1 MSGLYKVCMACKNS
15 DSISKNGTCV
25 FPSCGGG
32 NCFKYFTPRENPAEK
47 TLLDE
52 FAMAAM
58 AAIILNNRHNET
70 EAPFRGVV
78 SKISALSYKVAA
90 AMMKER
96 GRRDEMGNRRRKNN
110 ENVL

>member
-32 NCFKYFTPRENPAEK
+32 NCFKDFTPRENRTGK

-52 FAMAAM
+52 FAMASM
-58 AAIILNNRHNET
+58 AAIILNNRHN
-70 EAPFRGVV
+70 GVV

-96 GRRDEMGNRRRKNN
+96 NRRDEMGNVK
-110 ENVL
+110 EATEQ